1 MKFLDSLGED
11 RSSFADLFSACL
23 GCGARVQ
30 EAGSKLIVKGRHR
43 SVDFQRGETLFGD
56 DAPRAIWYIGSEANA
71 GRTWLWGYEN
81 INRLDE
87 RLLTLA
93 RDVCDF
99 GLRHGLEE
107 LSTPKLALSA
117 EINGH
122 ALSAIAC
129 GLSQEPAIYYRCPH
143 AGGAVFVAFAAG
155 ECVAPDGTIKLSM
168 DASELISLAR
178 DYIGAFQ
185 LNHAVLSGALLL
197 RNGTKFSE
205 EAGKIVA
212 NFKNDALFSF
222 DNLGQL
228 SEVEFAV

>member
-1 MKFLDSLGED
+1 MKFLDRLGVD
-11 RSSFADLFSACL
+11 RSRFTDLFSACL

-30 EAGSKLIVKGRHR
+30 EAGSKLIVKSRRR
-43 SVDFQRGETLFGD
+43 SVDLKRGEIGFGD
-56 DAPRAIWYIGSEANA
+56 DAPRAVWYIGSEASA

-87 RLLTLA
+87 RLLVLA
-93 RDVCDF
+93 RDVRDF
-99 GLRHGLEE
+99 GLRHGLAQ

-129 GLSQEPAIYYRCPH
+129 GLSQEPVCYYRCPH

-155 ECVAPDGTIKLSM
+155 ECVSSDGTIKLSM
-168 DASELISLAR
+168 DANELISLAR

-185 LNHAVLSGALLL
+185 LNHAVFIKALLL

-205 EAGKIVA
+205 AAGKIVA
-212 NFKNDALFSF
+212 NFKNDAVFSF
-222 DNLGQL
+222 DNLGRL

>member
-1 MKFLDSLGED
+1 M
-11 RSSFADLFSACL
+11 
-23 GCGARVQ
+23 
-30 EAGSKLIVKGRHR
+30 
-43 SVDFQRGETLFGD
+43 
-56 DAPRAIWYIGSEANA
+56 
-71 GRTWLWGYEN
+71 RTY
-81 INRLDE
+81 INRLDV
-87 RLLTLA
+87 RLLALV
-93 RDVCDF
+93 RDMRDF
-99 GLRHGLEE
+99 GLRHGLAE
-107 LSTPKLALSA
+107 LGTPKLALSE

-155 ECVAPDGTIKLSM
+155 EYVAPDGTIKPGM
-168 DASELISLAR
+168 DASELIFLAR

-205 EAGKIVA
+205 AADKIVA
-212 NFKNDALFSF
+212 NFKNDTLFSF
-222 DNLGQL
+222 DNLGRL

>member
-1 MKFLDSLGED
+1 MICF
-11 RSSFADLFSACL
+11 R
-23 GCGARVQ
+23 RVWVAAQ
-30 EAGSKLIVKGRHR
+30 EAGSKLIVKGRR
-43 SVDFQRGETLFGD
+43 WSVDLKRGEISFGD
-56 DAPRAIWYIGSEANA
+56 DAPRAIWYIGSEASSS
-71 GRTWLWGYEN
+71 RTWLWGYEN

-93 RDVCDF
+93 RDVRDF
-99 GLRHGLEE
+99 GSRYGLEE

-129 GLSQEPAIYYRCPH
+129 GLSQEPVCYYRCPH
-143 AGGAVFVAFAAG
+143 AGGAVFVVLAAG
-155 ECVAPDGTIKLSM
+155 ECMAPDGTIRGGM
-168 DASELISLAR
+168 GASELISLAR

-185 LNHAVLSGALLL
+185 LNHAVFIKALLL

-205 EAGKIVA
+205 AAGKIVA
-212 NFKNDALFSF
+212 NFKNDAVFSF
-222 DNLGQL
+222 DNLGWL

>member
-1 MKFLDSLGED
+1 MMRRAPFGI
-11 RSSFADLFSACL
+11 SAAKQTPA
-23 GCGARVQ
+23 AR
-30 EAGSKLIVKGRHR
+30 G
-43 SVDFQRGETLFGD
+43 
-56 DAPRAIWYIGSEANA
+56 
-71 GRTWLWGYEN
+71 LWGYEN

-93 RDVCDF
+93 RDVRDF
-99 GLRHGLEE
+99 GLRHGLVQ
-107 LSTPKLALSA
+107 LSTPRLALSA

-129 GLSQEPAIYYRCPH
+129 GLSQEPVCYYRYPH

-155 ECVAPDGTIKLSM
+155 ECVAPDGTIKPGM
-168 DASELISLAR
+168 GASELISLAR

-185 LNHAVLSGALLL
+185 LNHAVFIKALLL

-205 EAGKIVA
+205 SAGKIVA

-228 SEVEFAV
+228 SEVEFVV

>member
-1 MKFLDSLGED
+1 MKFLDRLGVD
-11 RSSFADLFSACL
+11 RSSFTDLFLACL
-23 GCGARVQ
+23 GCGVVMQ
-30 EAGSKLIVKGRHR
+30 EAGSKLIVKGRR
-43 SVDFQRGETLFGD
+43 WSVDFERGEISFGD
-56 DAPRAIWYIGSEANA
+56 DTSRAIWYIGSEANA
-71 GRTWLWGYEN
+71 SRTWLWGYEN

-93 RDVCDF
+93 RDVRDF

-122 ALSAIAC
+122 VLSAIAC
-129 GLSQEPAIYYRCPH
+129 GLSQEPAIYYRCPRG
-143 AGGAVFVAFAAG
+143 GGAVFVAFAAG
-155 ECVAPDGTIKLSM
+155 KCVSSDGTIKLSM
-168 DASELISLAR
+168 DARGLISLAR

-205 EAGKIVA
+205 AAGKIVA

-222 DNLGQL
+222 DNLGRL

>member
-1 MKFLDSLGED
+1 MKFLDRLGVD
-11 RSSFADLFSACL
+11 RSSFTDLFSACL

-30 EAGSKLIVKGRHR
+30 EMGSKLITKGRHR
-43 SVDFQRGETLFGD
+43 PVDLKRGEISFGD

-71 GRTWLWGYEN
+71 SRTWLWGYEN
-81 INRLDE
+81 INSLDE
-87 RLLTLA
+87 RLLALA
-93 RDVCDF
+93 RNVRDF
-99 GLRHGLEE
+99 GLRHGPAE

-129 GLSQEPAIYYRCPH
+129 GLSQEPLCYYRCPH

-155 ECVAPDGTIKLSM
+155 ECVSSDGTIKLSM
-168 DASELISLAR
+168 DARGLISLAR

-185 LNHAVLSGALLL
+185 LNHAVFIKALLL

-205 EAGKIVA
+205 AAGKIVA
-212 NFKNDALFSF
+212 NFKNDAVFSF
-222 DNLGQL
+222 DNLGRL

>member
-1 MKFLDSLGED
+1 MFGLRRK
-11 RSSFADLFSACL
+11 
-23 GCGARVQ
+23 GARGGLKADRKGQALVC
-30 EAGSKLIVKGRHR
+30 GSKALRDQFR
-43 SVDFQRGETLFGD
+43 FGD

-71 GRTWLWGYEN
+71 SRTWLWGYEN
-81 INRLDE
+81 INHLDE

-93 RDVCDF
+93 RDVRDF
-99 GLRHGLEE
+99 DLRHE
-107 LSTPKLALSA
+107 LAELGTPKLALSA

-129 GLSQEPAIYYRCPH
+129 GLSQEPLCYYRCPH
-143 AGGAVFVAFAAG
+143 TGGAVFVAFAAG
-155 ECVAPDGTIKLSM
+155 ECVAPDGTIKPGM

-205 EAGKIVA
+205 ATGKIVA

-222 DNLGQL
+222 DNLERL
-228 SEVEFAV
+228 NEAKFAV

>member
-1 MKFLDSLGED
+1 M
-11 RSSFADLFSACL
+11 DL
-23 GCGARVQ
+23 
-30 EAGSKLIVKGRHR
+30 K
-43 SVDFQRGETLFGD
+43 RGEIGFGD

-71 GRTWLWGYEN
+71 SRTWLWGYEN

-93 RDVCDF
+93 RDVRDF
-99 GLRHGLEE
+99 GLRHGPAE

-117 EINGH
+117 EINGRT
-122 ALSAIAC
+122 LSAIAC
-129 GLSQEPAIYYRCPH
+129 GLSQEPVCYYRCSH

-155 ECVAPDGTIKLSM
+155 ERVSSEGAIASGM

-185 LNHAVLSGALLL
+185 LNHAVFIKALLL

-205 EAGKIVA
+205 AAGKIVA
-212 NFKNDALFSF
+212 NFKNDAIFSF
-222 DNLGQL
+222 DNLGRL
-228 SEVEFAV
+228 SEAEFTV

>member
-1 MKFLDSLGED
+1 MD
-11 RSSFADLFSACL
+11 RSGFIDLFSACL

-30 EAGSKLIVKGRHR
+30 ETGSKLIVKGRR
-43 SVDFQRGETLFGD
+43 QSVDFERGETLFGD
-56 DAPRAIWYIGSEANA
+56 DAPRAIWYIGSEAS
-71 GRTWLWGYEN
+71 GSRTWLWGYEN

-93 RDVCDF
+93 RDVRDF

-107 LSTPKLALSA
+107 LSTLKLALSA

-129 GLSQEPAIYYRCPH
+129 GLSQEPLCYYRCPH

-205 EAGKIVA
+205 AAGKIVA

-222 DNLGQL
+222 DNLGRL
-228 SEVEFAV
+228 SEVEFVV